1 MMSAQLQQQQDSS
14 ERPASTSAS
23 ASAPAPVVAASQD
36 SHGTHSAHGYSNG
49 APLAPLTNRA
59 AQSKSPYLRA
69 HANSPVAWQLLDD
82 DAVSRARTE
91 NKLIFLSIGFLAS
104 HHCHLA
110 HLESFSDPTL
120 AALLNTEFM
129 PVLVD
134 REEHPNYDYIYMKYN
149 ESLNSVGGWPLNAFL
164 TPELEPVFSGTYWA
178 PPGATSANSDMD
190 EAEDT
195 DRPLDW
201 LTVVRKVHS
210 SWKDE
215 EKRVRE
221 EAQQNFTELAHVI
234 SEGMVDH
241 PQDAHSTRRDVS
253 AIDYAQDLDGELDL
267 EQIEE
272 AFARITRTFDYPFGG
287 FGQQDKFLT
296 PSKLSLMLRAT
307 HFPPE
312 VQDVAG
318 PKDCTFISDSA
329 LHTLRRIV
337 HGAVHDHIGG
347 GFHRHS
353 VTRDWSLPSFE
364 KMLIDNALLLGLF
377 LDAWLLSGRDPNEE
391 LAQTVKD
398 VADYIT
404 SPTMMSS
411 QGGFFTSEAA
421 DSLNKR
427 GDPAMRNGAFYLW
440 TRKEFDTAVGDE
452 NEAEVAAAYWDVQA
466 DGNVDPQHDPLDEFL
481 NQNVLRIAK
490 THARLSKQLGISAA
504 DVKQRI
510 ASARE
515 KLRAYR
521 ERERVRPTVDTKIVA
536 AYNGMAIVALSRASA
551 VLHDQDPERANR
563 YLTAAKNAAHFIKTQ
578 MWDGS
583 EKVLYRAYSD
593 GCFDTA
599 GFAEDYAY
607 LIEGLIELYEATAD
621 ESWLQWA
628 DELQAVQITRFYD
641 DAPSTATSV
650 HTKCGGFYSSTQDAP
665 HTILRVKEGI
675 DGSQPSVNSVSVSN
689 LFRLGALL
697 NDKKYTYLAKAS
709 VNAFSAEILEHPN
722 LFPGLLCGIV
732 PWRLGGRHWVSV
744 GDDVAA
750 KSLFHRAPR
759 AALSTLRYHNP
770 RNADSWLRRRDP
782 SLRLDEAGIYTQSNE
797 SPCVFRKV
805 DANDTPWIRAPVAAT
820 ATAASGT
827 NTPAEALPPSGPS
840 ISES

>member
-1 MMSAQLQQQQDSS
+1 MMSSQLQQPS
-14 ERPASTSAS
+14 ERAVSNATLATD
-23 ASAPAPVVAASQD
+23 VAASQG
-36 SHGTHSAHGYSNG
+36 SHGSSNG
-49 APLAPLTNRA
+49 APVAPLENRV
-59 AQSKSPYLRA
+59 AQSKSPYVRA
-69 HANSPVAWQLLDD
+69 RANSPVAWQLLDD
-82 DAVSRARTE
+82 EAVSRARSE

-110 HLESFSDPTL
+110 HLESFSDLTL
-120 AALLNTEFM
+120 AALLNKEFI

-134 REEHPNYDYIYMKYN
+134 REEHPDYDYIYMKYN
-149 ESLNSVGGWPLNAFL
+149 ESLNSVGGWPLNVFL
-164 TPELEPVFSGTYWA
+164 TPDLEPVFSGTYWA
-178 PPGATSANSDMD
+178 PPGATSSASDVD
-190 EAEDT
+190 EADGA

-201 LTVVRKVHS
+201 LTVVKKVHS

-215 EKRVRE
+215 EPRVRE
-221 EAQQNFTELAHVI
+221 EALQNCIELAQVI

-241 PQDAHSTRRDVS
+241 PSDAPEAQQDLS
-253 AIDYAQDLDGELDL
+253 AVDYAQDLDGELDL

-318 PKDCTFISDSA
+318 PKDCTSISDSA

-377 LDAWLLSGRDPNEE
+377 LDAWLLSGGDPEEE
-391 LAQTVKD
+391 LAQTVKE

-404 SPTMMSS
+404 SETMMSS
-411 QGGFFTSEAA
+411 RGGFFTSEAA
-421 DSLNKR
+421 DSSNKR
-427 GDPAMRNGAFYLW
+427 GDSATRNGAFYLW

-452 NEAEVAAAYWDVQA
+452 HEAEVAAAYWDVQA
-466 DGNVDPQHDPLDEFL
+466 DGNVDPMHDPHDEFL

-490 THARLSKQLGISAA
+490 TYARLSKQLGISTA

-510 ASARE
+510 TSARE
-515 KLRAYR
+515 KLRVYR
-521 ERERVRPTVDTKIVA
+521 EKERVRPVLDTKIVV
-536 AYNGMAIVALSRASA
+536 AYNGMAIAALSRASA
-551 VLHDQDPERANR
+551 ILRDEDPERAAK
-563 YLTAAKNAAHFIKTQ
+563 YLAAAKNAAQFIKTQ
-578 MWDGS
+578 LWDS
-583 EKVLYRAYSD
+583 SQRVLYRAYCD
-593 GCFDTA
+593 GRFDTA

-607 LIEGLIELYEATAD
+607 LIEGLIELYEVTAD

-628 DELQAVQITRFYD
+628 DELQSVQIARFYD
-641 DAPSTATSV
+641 DAPSMTTNANA
-650 HTKCGGFYSSTQDAP
+650 KCGGFYSSTHDAP
-665 HTILRVKEGI
+665 YTILRVKEGI

-709 VNAFSAEILEHPN
+709 VNAFSVEILEHPN
-722 LFPGLLCGIV
+722 LFPGLLCGII

-744 GDDVAA
+744 GDNDIA
-750 KSLFHRAPR
+750 KSLFHKAPR
-759 AALSTLRYHNP
+759 AALSTLRYHDRQNT
-770 RNADSWLRRRDP
+770 DSWLRRRDP
-782 SLRLDEAGIYTQSNE
+782 SLRLEEIGIYTQADGNPS
-797 SPCVFRKV
+797 VYRKIN
-805 DANDTPWIRAPVAAT
+805 ANDTSWIQNPTVTTGAAANRAGE
-820 ATAASGT
+820 AASVPT
-827 NTPAEALPPSGPS
+827 VSNP
-840 ISES
+840 

>member
-1 MMSAQLQQQQDSS
+1 MMSAQLQQPSNHA
-14 ERPASTSAS
+14 ASTA
-23 ASAPAPVVAASQD
+23 ALAPDAAS
-36 SHGTHSAHGYSNG
+36 HGSSNG
-49 APLAPLTNRA
+49 VSVAPLVNRVT
-59 AQSKSPYLRA
+59 QSKSPYLRA
-69 HANSPVAWQLLDD
+69 RANSPVAWQFLDD
-82 DAVSRARTE
+82 EAVSRARFE

-110 HLESFSDPTL
+110 HTESFSDPTL
-120 AALLNTEFM
+120 AALLNEEFI

-149 ESLNSVGGWPLNAFL
+149 ESLNRVGGWPLNIFL
-164 TPELEPVFSGTYWA
+164 TPDLEPVFSGTYWA
-178 PPGATSANSDMD
+178 PPGATSNVSDVD
-190 EAEDT
+190 EADGA

-201 LTVVRKVHS
+201 LTVVKKVHS

-215 EKRVRE
+215 ESRVRE
-221 EAQQNFTELAHVI
+221 EAQQNCIELAQVI
-234 SEGMVDH
+234 NEGMVDH
-241 PQDAHSTRRDVS
+241 LSGVQEAQQDISSV
-253 AIDYAQDLDGELDL
+253 DYAQDLDGELDL

-364 KMLIDNALLLGLF
+364 KMLIDNALLLALF
-377 LDAWLLSGRDPNEE
+377 LDAWLLSGGNPDEE

-404 SPTMMSS
+404 SETMMST

-421 DSLNKR
+421 DSHNRR

-452 NEAEVAAAYWDVQA
+452 SEAEVAAAYWDVQA
-466 DGNVDPQHDPLDEFL
+466 DGNVDPMHDPLDEFL

-490 THARLSKQLGISAA
+490 THVSLSKQLGISAA
-504 DVKQRI
+504 DVKQHI
-510 ASARE
+510 ISARE
-515 KLRAYR
+515 KLRVYR
-521 ERERVRPTVDTKIVA
+521 EKERVRPVIDTKIVA

-551 VLHDQDPERANR
+551 VLHDQDPERAAK
-563 YLTAAKNAAHFIKTQ
+563 YLAAAKNAAQFIKTQ
-578 MWDGS
+578 LWDS
-583 EKVLYRAYSD
+583 SHKVLYRAYCD
-593 GCFDTA
+593 GRFDTA

-607 LIEGLIELYEATAD
+607 LIEGLIELYEVTAD

-628 DELQAVQITRFYD
+628 DELQSVQIARFYD
-641 DAPSTATSV
+641 DAPSMAANANTR
-650 HTKCGGFYSSTQDAP
+650 CGGFYSSTHDAP

-722 LFPGLLCGIV
+722 LFPGLLCGII

-744 GDDVAA
+744 GDNSIA
-750 KSLFHRAPR
+750 KSLFHKAPR
-759 AALSTLRYHNP
+759 AALSTLRYHDRQNT
-770 RNADSWLRRRDP
+770 DSWLRRRDT
-782 SLRLDEAGIYTQSNE
+782 SLRLEEAGIYTQDNGNPSM
-797 SPCVFRKV
+797 FRKIT
-805 DANDTPWIRAPVAAT
+805 ANDTPWTRTPIVT
-820 ATAASGT
+820 AETT
-827 NTPAEALPPSGPS
+827 IINPAEVASVPTIFDP
-840 ISES
+840 

>member
-1 MMSAQLQQQQDSS
+1 MMPALLQQPSD
-14 ERPASTSAS
+14 RA
-23 ASAPAPVVAASQD
+23 APTTAVAPDIAASHQP
-36 SHGTHSAHGYSNG
+36 HGSSNG
-49 APLAPLTNRA
+49 ASVTPLVNRV
-59 AQSKSPYLRA
+59 AQSKSPYVRA
-69 HANSPVAWQLLDD
+69 RANSLVAWQLLDD
-82 DAVSRARTE
+82 EAVGRASSE

-120 AALLNTEFM
+120 AALLNKEFI
-129 PVLVD
+129 PILVD

-149 ESLNSVGGWPLNAFL
+149 ESLNSVGGWPLNVFL
-164 TPELEPVFSGTYWA
+164 TPDLEPVFSGTYWA
-178 PPGATSANSDMD
+178 PPGATSSASNVD
-190 EAEDT
+190 EADGA

-201 LTVVRKVHS
+201 LTVVKKVHS

-215 EKRVRE
+215 ESRVRE
-221 EAQQNFTELAHVI
+221 EAQQNCIELAQVI

-241 PQDAHSTRRDVS
+241 PSDVPIAQQDIFAV
-253 AIDYAQDLDGELDL
+253 DYAQDLDGELDL

-318 PKDCTFISDSA
+318 PKDCTSISDSA

-377 LDAWLLSGRDPNEE
+377 LDAWLLSGGNSQEE
-391 LAQTVKD
+391 LAQTVKE

-404 SPTMMSS
+404 SETMMSS

-421 DSLNKR
+421 DSCNKR

-466 DGNVDPQHDPLDEFL
+466 DGNVDPMHDPLDEFL

-490 THARLSKQLGISAA
+490 THARLSKQLGISAT
-504 DVKQRI
+504 DVKQCI
-510 ASARE
+510 TSARE
-515 KLRAYR
+515 KLRVYR
-521 ERERVRPTVDTKIVA
+521 EKERVRPVVDTKIVA

-551 VLHDQDPERANR
+551 VLHDQDPERAAK
-563 YLTAAKNAAHFIKTQ
+563 YLAAAKKAAQFIKTQ
-578 MWDGS
+578 LWDGS
-583 EKVLYRAYSD
+583 QRVLYRAYCD
-593 GCFDTA
+593 GRFATT

-607 LIEGLIELYEATAD
+607 LIEGLIELYEVTTD

-628 DELQAVQITRFYD
+628 DELQSVQIARFYD
-641 DAPSTATSV
+641 DTPSMATIANA
-650 HTKCGGFYSSTQDAP
+650 KCGGFYSSTHDAP

-744 GDDVAA
+744 GDNDTA
-750 KSLFHRAPR
+750 KSLFHKAPR
-759 AALSTLRYHNP
+759 AALSTLRYHN
-770 RNADSWLRRRDP
+770 RLNTDSWLRRRDP
-782 SLRLDEAGIYTQSNE
+782 SLRLEETGIYTQANDNPS
-797 SPCVFRKV
+797 VFQKINA
-805 DANDTPWIRAPVAAT
+805 DDTPWTQNPTATSETTANKPGEAAPVPT
-820 ATAASGT
+820 ASD
-827 NTPAEALPPSGPS
+827 P
-840 ISES
+840 

>member
-1 MMSAQLQQQQDSS
+1 MMSAQLQQPSS
-14 ERPASTSAS
+14 QAAATAALAASTSTSAS
-23 ASAPAPVVAASQD
+23 GAV
-36 SHGTHSAHGYSNG
+36 SHGSHGSANG
-49 APLAPLTNRA
+49 ASVAPLVNRA
-59 AQSKSPYLRA
+59 AQSKSPYVRER
-69 HANSPVAWQLLDD
+69 ANSLVVWQLLDD
-82 DAVSRARTE
+82 DAVSRARSE

-120 AALLNTEFM
+120 AALLNEEFI

-134 REEHPNYDYIYMKYN
+134 REEYPNYDYIYMKYN
-149 ESLNSVGGWPLNAFL
+149 ESLNSVGGWPLNVFL
-164 TPELEPVFSGTYWA
+164 TPNLEPVFSGTYWA
-178 PPGATSANSDMD
+178 PPGATSSASDVD
-190 EAEDT
+190 EADGA

-215 EKRVRE
+215 EMRVRE
-221 EAQQNFTELAHVI
+221 EAQQNRIELARVI
-234 SEGMVDH
+234 SEGMFDH
-241 PQDAHSTRRDVS
+241 PSGIQEAQQDALS
-253 AIDYAQDLDGELDL
+253 IDYAQDLDGELDL

-272 AFARITRTFDYPFGG
+272 AYARITRTFDYSFGG
-287 FGQQDKFLT
+287 FGHQDKFLT

-353 VTRDWSLPSFE
+353 LTRDWSLPSFE
-364 KMLIDNALLLGLF
+364 KMLIDNALLLGVF
-377 LDAWLLSGRDPNEE
+377 LDAWLLTGGDPQDE
-391 LAQTVKD
+391 LAQTVKE

-404 SPTMMSS
+404 SETMMSR

-421 DSLNKR
+421 DSHNKR
-427 GDPAMRNGAFYLW
+427 GDLAMRNGAFYLW

-452 NEAEVAAAYWDVQA
+452 HEAEVAAAYWDVQA
-466 DGNVDPQHDPLDEFL
+466 DGNVVPMHDPLDEFL

-490 THARLSKQLGISAA
+490 THAELSKQLGVSAI
-504 DVKQRI
+504 DVKQYI
-510 ASARE
+510 TSARE
-515 KLRAYR
+515 KLRVYR
-521 ERERVRPTVDTKIVA
+521 EKERVRPVVDTKIVA

-551 VLHDQDPERANR
+551 VFHNQDPERAAK
-563 YLTAAKNAAHFIKTQ
+563 YLAAAINAAQFIKTQ
-578 MWDGS
+578 LWDANQRI
-583 EKVLYRAYSD
+583 LYRAYCD
-593 GCFDTA
+593 GRFDTA

-607 LIEGLIELYEATAD
+607 LIEGLIELYEVTAD

-628 DELQAVQITRFYD
+628 DELQSVQVARFYD
-641 DAPSTATSV
+641 DTPCMASNANA
-650 HTKCGGFYSSTQDAP
+650 KCGGFYSSTHDAP

-722 LFPGLLCGIV
+722 LFPGLLCGII

-744 GDDVAA
+744 GDNDIAR
-750 KSLFHRAPR
+750 SLFHKAPR
-759 AALSTLRYHNP
+759 AALSTLRYHDRQNT
-770 RNADSWLRRRDP
+770 NSWLRRRDP
-782 SLRLDEAGIYTQSNE
+782 NLRLEETGIYTQDNGNPSA
-797 SPCVFRKV
+797 FRKIN
-805 DANDTPWIRAPVAAT
+805 ANDIPWTQNPTVTTETTVNRPGEVVP
-820 ATAASGT
+820 
-827 NTPAEALPPSGPS
+827 TPAVSNP
-840 ISES
+840 

>member
-1 MMSAQLQQQQDSS
+1 MMSARLQQPSNS
-14 ERPASTSAS
+14 KP
-23 ASAPAPVVAASQD
+23 SAPGAQPSVLLDPSSSSKGAAASF
-36 SHGTHSAHGYSNG
+36 
-49 APLAPLTNRA
+49 APLMNRA
-59 AQSKSPYLRA
+59 AQSPSPYVRA
-69 HANSPVAWQLLDD
+69 RSNSPVAWQLLDEE
-82 DAVSRARTE
+82 AVNRANSE

-120 AALLNTEFM
+120 ATLLNKEFI
-129 PVLVD
+129 PVIVD
-134 REEHPNYDYIYMKYN
+134 REEHPNYDYIYMNYN
-149 ESLNSVGGWPLNAFL
+149 ESLNSVGGWPLNVFL
-164 TPELEPVFSGTYWA
+164 TPNLEPVFSGTYWA
-178 PPGATSANSDMD
+178 PPGATSSASNVD
-190 EAEDT
+190 EADGAG
-195 DRPLDW
+195 RPLDW

-215 EKRVRE
+215 ESRVRE
-221 EAQQNFTELAHVI
+221 EAQQNCVDLAQVV

-241 PQDAHSTRRDVS
+241 PSDVEPARQDVS
-253 AIDYAQDLDGELDL
+253 AVDYAQDLDGELDL

-287 FGQQDKFLT
+287 FGHQDKFLT

-307 HFPPE
+307 HFPTE

-318 PKDCTFISDSA
+318 PKDCDFISDSA
-329 LHTLRRIV
+329 LHTLRRIA

-364 KMLIDNALLLGLF
+364 KMLIDNALLLGVF
-377 LDAWLLSGRDPNEE
+377 LDAWLLSGGNPDEE
-391 LAQTVKD
+391 LAQTVKE

-404 SPTMMSS
+404 SETLMSS
-411 QGGFFTSEAA
+411 GGGFFTSEAA
-421 DSLNKR
+421 DSYSKR

-466 DGNVDPQHDPLDEFL
+466 DGNVDPMHDPLDEFL

-490 THARLSKQLGISAA
+490 THARLSKQLGISANEA
-504 DVKQRI
+504 AQRI

-515 KLRAYR
+515 KLRIYR
-521 ERERVRPTVDTKIVA
+521 EKERVRPAVDTKIVT

-551 VLHDQDPERANR
+551 VLRDHDPERATK
-563 YLTAAKNAAHFIKTQ
+563 YLAAARNAAQFIKTQ
-578 MWDGS
+578 LWNS
-583 EKVLYRAYSD
+583 SQKVLHRVYCD
-593 GCFDTA
+593 GRLGTA

-607 LIEGLIELYEATAD
+607 LIEGLLELYEVTAD
-621 ESWLQWA
+621 DSWLNWA
-628 DELQAVQITRFYD
+628 DELQSVQITRFYD
-641 DAPSTATSV
+641 DAPSTAANTNV
-650 HTKCGGFYSSTQDAP
+650 KCGGFYSTTHDAP

-709 VNAFSAEILEHPN
+709 VNAFSVEILEHPN
-722 LFPGLLCGIV
+722 LFPGLLCGII

-744 GDDVAA
+744 GENDRA
-750 KSLFHRAPR
+750 KSLFHKAPR
-759 AALSTLRYHNP
+759 AALSTLRYHDPQNT
-770 RNADSWLRRRDP
+770 NSWLRKRDP
-782 SLRLDEAGIYTQSNE
+782 SLELKEPGIYTQDNDNPS
-797 SPCVFRKV
+797 VYRKIST
-805 DANDTPWIRAPVAAT
+805 DDTPWARNSTAIGGLTVNEPGEAAPVPAT
-820 ATAASGT
+820 S
-827 NTPAEALPPSGPS
+827 SS
-840 ISES
+840 

>member
-1 MMSAQLQQQQDSS
+1 MMSAQLQQPS
-14 ERPASTSAS
+14 EP
-23 ASAPAPVVAASQD
+23 AASPGTGAANAPE
-36 SHGTHSAHGYSNG
+36 SHGSSNG
-49 APLAPLTNRA
+49 ISFAPLVNRV
-59 AQSKSPYLRA
+59 AQSSSPYVRA
-69 HANSPVAWQLLDD
+69 RANSPVAWQLLDNE
-82 DAVSRARTE
+82 AVSRARSE

-120 AALLNTEFM
+120 ATLLNTEFI
-129 PVLVD
+129 PVIID
-134 REEHPNYDYIYMKYN
+134 REEHPTYDYIYMNYN
-149 ESLNSVGGWPLNAFL
+149 ESLNRVGGWPLNVFL

-178 PPGATSANSDMD
+178 PPGGTDSASNED
-190 EAEDT
+190 EADGAG
-195 DRPLDW
+195 RPLDW

-215 EKRVRE
+215 ESRVRE
-221 EAQQNFTELAHVI
+221 EAQQNCIELARVI

-241 PQDAHSTRRDVS
+241 SSNGQQPQQAIS
-253 AIDYAQDLDGELDL
+253 AVDYTQDLDGELDL

-272 AFARITRTFDYPFGG
+272 AFTRITRTFDYSFGG

-307 HFPPE
+307 HFPTE

-318 PKDCTFISDSA
+318 PKDCTSISDSA
-329 LHTLRRIV
+329 LHTLNRII

-377 LDAWLLSGRDPNEE
+377 LDAWLLSGGRPGDE
-391 LAQTVKD
+391 LAQIVKE

-404 SPTMMSS
+404 SETMMSS
-411 QGGFFTSEAA
+411 GGGFFTSEAA
-421 DSLNKR
+421 GSCSKR
-427 GDPAMRNGAFYLW
+427 GDSAMRNGAFYLW
-440 TRKEFDTAVGDE
+440 TRKEFDAAVGGE

-466 DGNVDPQHDPLDEFL
+466 DGNVDPMHDPLDEFL

-490 THARLSKQLGISAA
+490 THAELSKQLGMSANEA
-504 DVKQRI
+504 KQRI
-510 ASARE
+510 TSARE

-521 ERERVRPTVDTKIVA
+521 ERERVRPIVDTKIVT

-551 VLHDQDPERANR
+551 VLHSQDPERAAK
-563 YLTAAKNAAHFIKTQ
+563 YLAAAEDAAQFIKSKL
-578 MWDGS
+578 WDS
-583 EKVLYRAYSD
+583 SQKTLYRAYCDSR
-593 GCFDTA
+593 FDTS

-607 LIEGLIELYEATAD
+607 LIEGLLELYEVTAD
-621 ESWLQWA
+621 ESWLKWA
-628 DELQAVQITRFYD
+628 DELQSAQIAQFYD
-641 DAPSTATSV
+641 DAPSTSANSR
-650 HTKCGGFYSSTQDAP
+650 CGGFYSSTLHAP

-709 VNAFSAEILEHPN
+709 VNAFSVEILEHPN

-744 GDDVAA
+744 GDSDEAM
-750 KSLFHRAPR
+750 SLFHKAPR

-770 RNADSWLRRRDP
+770 QNASSWLRLRDP
-782 SLRLDEAGIYTQSNE
+782 SLNLTEAGIYTQSNE
-797 SPCVFRKV
+797 NPATYRKINTS
-805 DANDTPWIRAPVAAT
+805 DMPWT
-820 ATAASGT
+820 QNQTAAS
-827 NTPAEALPPSGPS
+827 
-840 ISES
+840 

>member
-1 MMSAQLQQQQDSS
+1 MMSAQLQQ
-14 ERPASTSAS
+14 PADRAAS
-23 ASAPAPVVAASQD
+23 ATATAPDSAVPHEP
-36 SHGTHSAHGYSNG
+36 HSSSNG
-49 APLAPLTNRA
+49 APITPLVNRVV
-59 AQSKSPYLRA
+59 QSKSPYVRA
-69 HANSPVAWQLLDD
+69 RANSLVAWQLLDD
-82 DAVSRARTE
+82 EAVSRARTE

-110 HLESFSDPTL
+110 HFESFSDPTL
-120 AALLNTEFM
+120 ATLLNKEFI

-149 ESLNSVGGWPLNAFL
+149 ESLNSVGGWPLNVFL
-164 TPELEPVFSGTYWA
+164 TPDLEPVFSGTYWA
-178 PPGATSANSDMD
+178 PPGVTSSASNVD
-190 EAEDT
+190 EADGA
-195 DRPLDW
+195 DKPLDW
-201 LTVVRKVHS
+201 LTVVKKVHS

-215 EKRVRE
+215 ESRVRE
-221 EAQQNFTELAHVI
+221 EAQQNCIELAQVI

-241 PQDAHSTRRDVS
+241 PSDAPRVQQDIS
-253 AIDYAQDLDGELDL
+253 AVDYAQDLDGELDL

-329 LHTLRRIV
+329 LHTLRRII
-337 HGAVHDHIGG
+337 HGAIHDHIGG

-377 LDAWLLSGRDPNEE
+377 LDAWLLSGGHSHEE
-391 LAQTVKD
+391 LAETVKE

-404 SPTMMSS
+404 SETMMSS

-421 DSLNKR
+421 DSCNKR
-427 GDPAMRNGAFYLW
+427 GDSAMRNGAFYLW

-466 DGNVDPQHDPLDEFL
+466 DGNVDPMHDPLDEFL

-490 THARLSKQLGISAA
+490 THAGLSKQLGISAA

-515 KLRAYR
+515 KLRVYR
-521 ERERVRPTVDTKIVA
+521 EKERVRPVIDTKIVA

-551 VLHDQDPERANR
+551 VFYDQDPQRATR
-563 YLTAAKNAAHFIKTQ
+563 YLAAAKNAAQFIKTQ
-578 MWDGS
+578 LWDS
-583 EKVLYRAYSD
+583 SQRVLYRAYCD
-593 GCFDTA
+593 GRLATT

-607 LIEGLIELYEATAD
+607 LIEGLIELYEVTAD

-628 DELQAVQITRFYD
+628 DELQSVQIARFYD
-641 DAPSTATSV
+641 DTPSMATNANA
-650 HTKCGGFYSSTQDAP
+650 KCGGFFSSTHDAP

-697 NDKKYTYLAKAS
+697 NDQKYNYLAKAS

-722 LFPGLLCGIV
+722 LFPGLLCGII

-744 GDDVAA
+744 GEDDTA
-750 KSLFHRAPR
+750 KSLFHKAPR
-759 AALSTLRYHNP
+759 AALSTLRYHDQQNT
-770 RNADSWLRRRDP
+770 DSWLRRRDP
-782 SLRLDEAGIYTQSNE
+782 SLRLEETGIYTQSNS
-797 SPCVFRKV
+797 SPSVFRKI
-805 DANDTPWIRAPVAAT
+805 DTNDTPWTRNPIARAM
-820 ATAASGT
+820 
-827 NTPAEALPPSGPS
+827 EL
-840 ISES
+840 I

>member
-1 MMSAQLQQQQDSS
+1 
-14 ERPASTSAS
+14 
-23 ASAPAPVVAASQD
+23 
-36 SHGTHSAHGYSNG
+36 
-49 APLAPLTNRA
+49 
-59 AQSKSPYLRA
+59 
-69 HANSPVAWQLLDD
+69 
-82 DAVSRARTE
+82 
-91 NKLIFLSIGFLAS
+91 
-104 HHCHLA
+104 
-110 HLESFSDPTL
+110 
-120 AALLNTEFM
+120 
-129 PVLVD
+129 
-134 REEHPNYDYIYMKYN
+134 MKYN
-149 ESLNSVGGWPLNAFL
+149 ESLNSVGGWPLNIFL
-164 TPELEPVFSGTYWA
+164 TPDLEPVFSGTYWA
-178 PPGATSANSDMD
+178 PPGATSSASNVD
-190 EAEDT
+190 EVDGA

-201 LTVVRKVHS
+201 LTVVKKVHS

-215 EKRVRE
+215 ESRVRE
-221 EAQQNFTELAHVI
+221 EAQQNCVELAQVI
-234 SEGMVDH
+234 NEGMVDH
-241 PQDAHSTRRDVS
+241 PSGVQEAQQVISTV
-253 AIDYAQDLDGELDL
+253 DYAQDLDGELDL

-377 LDAWLLSGRDPNEE
+377 LDAWLLSGGSPNEE

-404 SPTMMSS
+404 SETMMSS

-421 DSLNKR
+421 DSHNRR

-452 NEAEVAAAYWDVQA
+452 SEAEVAAAYWDVQA
-466 DGNVDPQHDPLDEFL
+466 DGNVDPMHDPLDEFL

-490 THARLSKQLGISAA
+490 THVSLSKQLGISAA
-504 DVKQRI
+504 DVKQHI
-510 ASARE
+510 ISARE
-515 KLRAYR
+515 KLRVYR
-521 ERERVRPTVDTKIVA
+521 EKERVRPVIDTKIVA

-551 VLHDQDPERANR
+551 VLHDQDPERAAK
-563 YLTAAKNAAHFIKTQ
+563 YLAAAKNAAQFIKTQ
-578 MWDGS
+578 LWDS
-583 EKVLYRAYSD
+583 SQKVLYRAYCD
-593 GCFDTA
+593 GRFGTA

-607 LIEGLIELYEATAD
+607 LIEGLIELYEVTAD

-628 DELQAVQITRFYD
+628 DELQSVQIARFYD
-641 DAPSTATSV
+641 DAPSMATNASAR
-650 HTKCGGFYSSTQDAP
+650 CGGFYSSTHDAP

-722 LFPGLLCGIV
+722 LFPGLLCGII

-744 GDDVAA
+744 GDDGIA
-750 KSLFHRAPR
+750 KSLFHKAPR
-759 AALSTLRYHNP
+759 AALSTLRYHDRQNT
-770 RNADSWLRRRDP
+770 DSWLRRRDT
-782 SLRLDEAGIYTQSNE
+782 SLRLEETGIYTQNNGNSGM
-797 SPCVFRKV
+797 FRKIT
-805 DANDTPWIRAPVAAT
+805 ANDMPWTRTPTMT
-820 ATAASGT
+820 AETT
-827 NTPAEALPPSGPS
+827 IINPAEVASVPTIFDP
-840 ISES
+840 